1 MHKDVIR
8 GDLSTV
14 EDKCA
19 GLLGGD
25 AVVALSVGEPGGMNI
40 RFVGGDGL
48 LDTAGSCIS
57 KNNTGLAST

>member
-1 MHKDVIR
+1 MHKDIIR

-14 EDKCA
+14 EDKSA
-19 GLLGGD
+19 GLLGSD

-57 KNNTGLAST
+57 